1 MKRFIAI
8 TLSLIII
15 LSAISF
21 NTSASYGE
29 INDEITETIYFEDGS
44 YIVITLEETTYSR
57 ATNTKSGSKTI
68 NYYDTNDNKLWS
80 ATLNATFTYTGNT
93 STCTSSSI
101 SKTIYNDN
109 WKFTSATASKSGNKA
124 TGNIT
129 AKKYFLGIAIKTVN
143 DSITLTCSATGT
155 LS

>member
-1 MKRFIAI
+1 MKKFISIA
-8 TLSLIII
+8 LSLFLIVLA
-15 LSAISF
+15 LSISC
-21 NTSASYGE
+21 SAVSY
-29 INDEITETIYFEDGS
+29 DEEYSNYETIYFSDGS
-44 YIVITLEETTYSR
+44 YLIVTLTDITNSR

-68 NYYDTNDNKLWS
+68 NYYDDNGNKLWS
-80 ATLNATFTYTGNT
+80 ATLNATFTYTG
-93 STCTSSSI
+93 SSATCTSSSI
-101 SKTIYNDN
+101 NKTIYNDN

>member
-21 NTSASYGE
+21 NASASYGE

-57 ATNTKSGSKTI
+57 ATNTKSGSKT
-68 NYYDTNDNKLWS
+68 YTYTNSDNEKQWS
-80 ATLNATFTYTGNT
+80 VTLNGTFTYTGST
-93 STCTSSSI
+93 ATCTNATI
-101 SKTIYNDN
+101 SKVIYDDA

>member
-21 NTSASYGE
+21 NASASYGE

-57 ATNTKSGSKTI
+57 ATNTKSGSKT
-68 NYYDTNDNKLWS
+68 YTYTNSDNEKQWS
-80 ATLNATFTYTGNT
+80 VTLNGTFTYTGST
-93 STCTSSSI
+93 ATCTNATI
-101 SKTIYNDN
+101 SKVIYDDA
-109 WKFTSATASKSGNKA
+109 WKFTSATTSKSGNKA